1 MNLDTLNETQ
11 KEAVLTTDGPILI
24 LAGPG
29 SGKTRVI
36 TYKIA
41 YLLEENK
48 ANPWEIL
55 AITFTNKAAKEMKV
69 RLESLIKDDVRSMQI
84 STFHSFGLKVI
95 KENYE
100 FFNLN
105 STFTILDEQD
115 SISVIKKILK
125 EMNLDDKIYNPR
137 TIKNKI
143 SNAKNE
149 LLNPKAYSVF
159 ARTDVDKNIA
169 KVYEKYD
176 DKLRKNSS
184 VDFDDLLLMPI
195 EIFKK
200 DKKVLEHYQN
210 RYKYVFIDEYQD
222 TNEAQYTLSKMIS
235 EKYHNICVVGDESQ
249 SIYSWRGAN
258 FKNILNFEKDYNDA
272 KVILLEQNYRSTKRI
287 IEAANSVIK
296 NNKEKKDK
304 HLWTD
309 NDTGSKI
316 KYLRCYDEKDEIYNI
331 ISEIKQYKEEGI
343 PYKEMVVLYRTN
355 AQSQSI
361 ERGFIENTI
370 PYKVVGSYA
379 YFNRKEIKD
388 LVAYLRLIN
397 NKDDDVSLLRAI
409 NAPKR
414 GIGNKTIEKLE
425 EKANNE
431 DTSIFNVIDSGKELV
446 FKNLILDINE
456 KMKDKSF
463 VYLVE
468 LVLDESGLRN
478 EYELEKT
485 LESEAKLENLEEF
498 KSIAKNFE
506 DYNPGATLE
515 EFLIEISLIS
525 DVKETKDNDD
535 VVTLMTTH
543 AVKGLEFDIVFVTGL
558 EEGIFPHSNS
568 MYEESELEEERRLF
582 YVAITRA
589 KKVLYLTN
597 ARSRVRFGKIESNP
611 PSRFIDEI
619 NSDDIEKMF
628 EENKST
634 KEIKINKKD
643 NFNDEEL
650 EIKAGDKVEH
660 NSYGKGIVV
669 TVDRGVATIAFA
681 NPIGIK
687 KILTTYKGLKK
698 IGGFYE

>member
-1 MNLDTLNETQ
+1 MNLDTLNEIQ
-11 KEAVLTTDGPILI
+11 KEAVITTDGPILI

-41 YLLEENK
+41 YLLENK
-48 ANPWEIL
+48 KAKPWEIL

-69 RLESLIKDDVRSMQI
+69 RLEKLISEDIRSMQI
-84 STFHSFGLKVI
+84 STFHSFGLKII
-95 KENYE
+95 KENYD

-105 STFTILDEQD
+105 SSFTILDETD
-115 SISVIKKILK
+115 SISVIKKIIK
-125 EMNLDDKIYNPR
+125 DMNLDDKIYNAKS
-137 TIKNKI
+137 IKHKI
-143 SNAKNE
+143 SSAKNE
-149 LLNPKAYSVF
+149 LMDSKAYSIY
-159 ARTDVDKNIA
+159 AKSDIEKNIV
-169 KVYEKYD
+169 KIYEKYEE
-176 DKLRKNSS
+176 KLIRNSS
-184 VDFDDLLLMPI
+184 VDFDDLLMLPI
-195 EIFKK
+195 KLFKK
-200 DKKVLEHYQN
+200 DKKALEHYQSK
-210 RYKYVFIDEYQD
+210 YKYIFIDEYQD
-222 TNEAQYTLSKMIS
+222 TNEAQYKLSRMIS
-235 EKYHNICVVGDESQ
+235 AKYNNICVVGDESQ

-258 FKNILNFEKDYNDA
+258 FKNILNFEKDYENA
-272 KVILLEQNYRSTKRI
+272 KTILLEQNYRSTKRI

-309 NDTGSKI
+309 NNEGSKI
-316 KYLRCYDEKDEIYNI
+316 KYMRCYDEKDEILNI
-331 ISEIKQYKEEGI
+331 INEIKYYKTQGI
-343 PYKEMVVLYRTN
+343 SYKEMVVLYRTN

-388 LVAYLRLIN
+388 LVSYLRLIN
-397 NKDDDVSLLRAI
+397 NNDDDVSLLRAI

-425 EKANNE
+425 QNANEKNI
-431 DTSIFNVIDSGKELV
+431 SIFDAIESGKELQ

-463 VYLVE
+463 VDLIE
-468 LVLDESGLRN
+468 LVLDKSGLRE

-485 LESEAKLENLEEF
+485 IENEAKLENLEEF

-525 DVKETKDNDD
+525 DVKETKDNDE
-535 VVTLMTTH
+535 VVTLMTMH

-558 EEGIFPHSNS
+558 EEGLFPHSNS
-568 MYEESELEEERRLF
+568 MYDEKELEEERRIF

-597 ARSRVRFGKIESNP
+597 ARSRVLFGKIQTNM

-619 NSDDIEKMF
+619 NEEDIEKLF
-628 EENKST
+628 EENKNT

-643 NFNDEEL
+643 NFNDTDL
-650 EIKAGDKVEH
+650 EIKAGDHVEH
-660 NSYGKGIVV
+660 NAYKEGIVIS
-669 TVDRGVATIAFA
+669 VDRGVATIAFK
-681 NPIGIK
+681 NGIGIK

-698 IGGFYE
+698 I

>member
-1 MNLDTLNETQ
+1 MDLDTLNKVQ
-11 KEAVLTTDGPILI
+11 KEAVITTDGPILI

-41 YLLEENK
+41 YLLEKNLAK
-48 ANPWEIL
+48 PYEIL
-55 AITFTNKAAKEMKV
+55 AITFTNKAAKEMKE
-69 RLESLIKDDVRSMQI
+69 RLQKLNENIGGMQI
-84 STFHSFGLKVI
+84 STFHSFGLRII

-100 FFNLN
+100 FFDL
-105 STFTILDEQD
+105 SSSFTILDEQD
-115 SISVIKKILK
+115 SLSVIKKIIK
-125 EMNLDDKIYNPR
+125 DMNLDDKQFNPR
-137 TIKNKI
+137 YIKSKI

-149 LLNPKAYSVF
+149 LLSPKGYKVF
-159 ARTDVDKNIA
+159 CHNFIEETVCKI
-169 KVYEKYD
+169 YEKYED
-176 DKLRKNSS
+176 RLKRNNS

-195 EIFKK
+195 ELFKK
-200 DKKVLEHYQN
+200 DKSALEHYQN
-210 RYKYVFIDEYQD
+210 KFKYVFIDEYQD
-222 TNEAQYTLSKMIS
+222 TNEAQYILSKMIS
-235 EKYHNICVVGDESQ
+235 AKYKNICVVGDECQ

-258 FKNILNFEKDYNDA
+258 YKNILNFEKDYDNA

-296 NNKEKKDK
+296 NNKEK
-304 HLWTD
+304 HLWTE
-309 NDTGSKI
+309 NSEGSKI
-316 KYLRCYDEKDEIYNI
+316 KYMRCYDEKDEILNI
-331 ISEIKQYKEEGI
+331 INEIKAYKSEGI

-361 ERGFIENTI
+361 ERGFIENSI

-397 NKDDDVSLLRAI
+397 NSKDDVSLLRAI

-425 EKANNE
+425 KKANDKNTSMFDVIE
-431 DTSIFNVIDSGKELV
+431 DGKELA

-456 KMKDKSF
+456 KMKDMSF
-463 VYLVE
+463 VELVE
-468 LVLDESGLRN
+468 LVLDESGLRD
-478 EYELEKT
+478 EYEEKT
-485 LESEAKLENLEEF
+485 IENEAKLENLEEF

-506 DYNPGATLE
+506 DYNPGSTLE
-515 EFLIEISLIS
+515 EFLVEISLIS
-525 DVKETKDNDD
+525 DVKETKSDD
-535 VVTLMTTH
+535 VVTLMTSH

-558 EEGIFPHSNS
+558 EEGLYPHANS
-568 MYEESELEEERRLF
+568 IYDDSVLEEERRLF

-597 ARSRVRFGKIESNP
+597 ARSRVLFGQVQCNP
-611 PSRFIDEI
+611 PSRFINEI
-619 NSDDIEKMF
+619 NSEDIENMF
-628 EENKST
+628 EENKTT

-643 NFNDEEL
+643 NFNDEDLEL
-650 EIKAGDKVEH
+650 KAGDHVIH
-660 NSYGKGIVV
+660 NVYKEGIVIS
-669 TVDRGVATIAFA
+669 VDRGVATIAFP

-687 KILTTYKGLKK
+687 KILTTYKGLEKR
-698 IGGFYE
+698 

>member
-1 MNLDTLNETQ
+1 MNLETLNKTQ
-11 KEAVLTTDGPILI
+11 KEAVITTDGPILI

-41 YLLEENK
+41 YLLEQKK

-69 RLESLIKDDVRSMQI
+69 RLETLIKDDVRSMQI
-84 STFHSFGLKVI
+84 STFHSFGLRVI
-95 KENYE
+95 KENYD
-100 FFNLN
+100 FFGLN
-105 STFTILDEQD
+105 KNFTILDEQD

-125 EMNLDDKIYNPR
+125 EMNLDDKIYNSR

-149 LLNPKAYSVF
+149 LLNPKAYGVF
-159 ARTDVDKNIA
+159 ARTDIDKTIV
-169 KVYEKYD
+169 KIYEKYE
-176 DKLRKNSS
+176 DKLRKSS
-184 VDFDDLLLMPI
+184 TVDFDDLLMLPI
-195 EIFKK
+195 ELFKK

-210 RYKYVFIDEYQD
+210 KYKYVFIDEYQD
-222 TNEAQYTLSKMIS
+222 TNEAQYKLSKMIS
-235 EKYHNICVVGDESQ
+235 EKYNNICVVGDESQ

-309 NDTGSKI
+309 NSLGSKI
-316 KYLRCYDEKDEIYNI
+316 KYMRCYDEKDEVYNI
-331 ISEIKQYKEEGI
+331 INEIKQYKEEGI

-355 AQSQSI
+355 AKSQSI

-397 NKDDDVSLLRAI
+397 NNDDDVSLLRAI

-425 EKANNE
+425 DKANNE
-431 DTSIFNVIDSGKELV
+431 DTSIFNVIDNGKELA

-463 VYLVE
+463 VDLVE
-468 LVLDESGLRN
+468 LVLDESGLRS
-478 EYELEKT
+478 EYEEDNSLENA
-485 LESEAKLENLEEF
+485 AKLENLEEF

-525 DVKETKDNDD
+525 DVKETKDDE

-558 EEGIFPHSNS
+558 EEGIFPHANS

-589 KKVLYLTN
+589 RKVLYLTN
-597 ARSRVRFGKIESNP
+597 ARSRVRFGRIESNI

-628 EENKST
+628 EENKVI

-643 NFNDEEL
+643 NFNDDEL
-650 EIKAGDKVEH
+650 EIKTGDKVEH
-660 NSYGKGIVV
+660 NSFGKGIVIN
-669 TVDRGVATIAFA
+669 VDRGVATIAFP
-681 NPIGIK
+681 NPIGIR

-698 IGGFYE
+698 MGDNYE

>member
-1 MNLDTLNETQ
+1 MNLETLNKTQ
-11 KEAVLTTDGPILI
+11 KEAVITTDGPILI

-41 YLLEENK
+41 YLLEQKK

-69 RLESLIKDDVRSMQI
+69 RLETLIKDDVRSMQI
-84 STFHSFGLKVI
+84 STFHSFGLRVI
-95 KENYE
+95 KENYD
-100 FFNLN
+100 FFGLN
-105 STFTILDEQD
+105 KNFTILDEQD

-125 EMNLDDKIYNPR
+125 EMNLDDKIYNSR

-149 LLNPKAYSVF
+149 LLNPKAYGVF
-159 ARTDVDKNIA
+159 ARTDIDKTIV
-169 KVYEKYD
+169 KIYEKYE
-176 DKLRKNSS
+176 DKLRKSS
-184 VDFDDLLLMPI
+184 TVDFDDLLMLPI
-195 EIFKK
+195 ELFKK

-210 RYKYVFIDEYQD
+210 KYKYVFIDEYQD
-222 TNEAQYTLSKMIS
+222 TNEAQYKLSKMIS
-235 EKYHNICVVGDESQ
+235 EKYNNICVVGDESQ

-309 NDTGSKI
+309 NSLGSKI
-316 KYLRCYDEKDEIYNI
+316 KYMRCYDEKDEVYNI
-331 ISEIKQYKEEGI
+331 INEIKQYKEEGI

-397 NKDDDVSLLRAI
+397 NNDDDVSLLRAI

-425 EKANNE
+425 DKANNE
-431 DTSIFNVIDSGKELV
+431 DTSIFNVIDNGKELA

-463 VYLVE
+463 VDLVE
-468 LVLDESGLRN
+468 LVLDESGLRS
-478 EYELEKT
+478 EYEEDNSLENA
-485 LESEAKLENLEEF
+485 AKLENLEEF

-525 DVKETKDNDD
+525 DVKETKDDE

-558 EEGIFPHSNS
+558 EEGIFPHANS

-589 KKVLYLTN
+589 RKVLYLTN
-597 ARSRVRFGKIESNP
+597 ARSRVRFGRIESNI

-628 EENKST
+628 EENKVI

-643 NFNDEEL
+643 NFNDDEL
-650 EIKAGDKVEH
+650 EIKTGDKVEH
-660 NSYGKGIVV
+660 NSFGKGIVIN
-669 TVDRGVATIAFA
+669 VDRGVATIAFP
-681 NPIGIK
+681 NPIGIR

-698 IGGFYE
+698 VSDTYE